1 MGYHSYIDTCATEL
15 VQVIGQF
22 VPLESGRTL
31 PAGRLCRDLEI
42 RCSDIS
48 KRFHSPFLTVLGV
61 NVRGQFFDWME
72 GDDGSLLVFLGRL
85 FQSCKEPPCKYIMDG
100 YKNSGCAI
108 FSHLNGEFMFSL
120 YDSERG
126 ALFLVKDHFGSRP
139 IYYRWL
145 EKSIFFSTSLM
156 YLIRLGPPLTIDKT
170 ALVDLL
176 LDGKIGSSRT
186 LLSEI
191 RKVRAG
197 SYLEVRRDGFE
208 EKTYWDPAELIA
220 TADSRRLDADE
231 YLDALKESVRER
243 IEDLEAPFYSY
254 LSGGTDSTLCA
265 SLLSELLRERKS
277 DGSLVTLSVDIDEK
291 GWGEGELAR
300 TCSRYIGSVH
310 RESLLTQM
318 DFLQRIAEAIEV
330 AEVCSKGDGGFP
342 YFFAALLASREGAGT
357 VFSGDGADGGF
368 GGRPSLIHSVV
379 AHVIHSILRRRKATW
394 RGMRLVLAYV
404 LKQLQTCV
412 SGKTRGLRNLARTGV
427 ESIDPAF
434 FLRRRR
440 ETSSRFWR
448 RLVSTR
454 FVSEEEWKRAL
465 ESLERDLEPVS
476 GMSSF
481 NAYRF
486 LSFSKSDPS
495 RFRALWN
502 WHNSAKVTPTYPF
515 MDRRVCEMI
524 LRRSPDAFYTQPRTK
539 DFLRAILE
547 RRGFPRHITERG
559 KTGFFVPLVRWYSG
573 SLSDF
578 ARSTITEGLL
588 VKNGLIDTQR
598 VMELFNDVHHNWS
611 AIGTLVNLELWLR
624 VVTSIQ
630 EEVEAGEVKITC
642 GGG

>member
-1 MGYHSYIDTCATEL
+1 

-31 PAGRLCRDLEI
+31 PAGQLCRDLEI

-61 NVRGQFFDWME
+61 NIRGQFFDWME

-85 FQSCKEPPCKYIMDG
+85 FQSCKETPCKFIMNR
-100 YKNSGCAI
+100 YKNSGSDI

-120 YDSERG
+120 YDSERR

-156 YLIRLGPPLTIDKT
+156 YLVRLGPPLTIDKT

-197 SYLEVRRDGFE
+197 SYLEVHRDGFE

-231 YLDALKESVRER
+231 YLDALKESVRDR

-265 SLLSELLRERKS
+265 SLLSELLLERES

-300 TCSRYIGSVH
+300 TCSRHIGSVH

-342 YFFAALLASREGAGT
+342 YFFAALLK
-357 VFSGDGADGGF
+357 
-368 GGRPSLIHSVV
+368 GRG
-379 AHVIHSILRRRKATW
+379 RN
-394 RGMRLVLAYV
+394 RL
-404 LKQLQTCV
+404 
-412 SGKTRGLRNLARTGV
+412 
-427 ESIDPAF
+427 
-434 FLRRRR
+434 
-440 ETSSRFWR
+440 
-448 RLVSTR
+448 
-454 FVSEEEWKRAL
+454 
-465 ESLERDLEPVS
+465 
-476 GMSSF
+476 
-481 NAYRF
+481 
-486 LSFSKSDPS
+486 
-495 RFRALWN
+495 
-502 WHNSAKVTPTYPF
+502 
-515 MDRRVCEMI
+515 
-524 LRRSPDAFYTQPRTK
+524 
-539 DFLRAILE
+539 
-547 RRGFPRHITERG
+547 
-559 KTGFFVPLVRWYSG
+559 
-573 SLSDF
+573 
-578 ARSTITEGLL
+578 
-588 VKNGLIDTQR
+588 
-598 VMELFNDVHHNWS
+598 
-611 AIGTLVNLELWLR
+611 
-624 VVTSIQ
+624 
-630 EEVEAGEVKITC
+630 
-642 GGG
+642 